1 MRGPLS
7 LPLRPGFRRSR
18 AGFSLIEV
26 SLALVVAAGGLLAIF
41 GLFPV
46 SLRQSK
52 MSERDM
58 AENAFGTTLLETI
71 AGNVRM
77 IDDVETWNNPDT
89 FLSVALEGTGILGSG
104 GSAKKI
110 TGKTMNSNYRRSL
123 SGASAAELDFSPDT
137 VDVGKNYDSAHQSAD
152 ERIWYV
158 GREEFEGKI
167 PSDDKLVLPPQFLI
181 RFVAIR
187 REARARTG
195 ESSASDIYQSETDG
209 TFSTSQSGRDWNK
222 VWLPNVYV
230 FSVVSTDGGFPESY
244 IREPLYSQE
253 FTFLHRP

>member
-1 MRGPLS
+1 MRSPFF
-7 LPLRPGFRRSR
+7 LPLRTGVRRSR

-77 IDDVETWNNPDT
+77 IDDVATWNDPDE
-89 FLSVALEGTGILGSG
+89 FLKVALAGTGVREASTV
-104 GSAKKI
+104 I
-110 TGKTMNSNYRRSL
+110 TGKKMNQNYQRSL

-137 VDVGKNYDSAHQSAD
+137 VDVGKDYDSKHQPPD

-158 GREEFEGKI
+158 GREEFEGRI
-167 PSDDKLVLPPQFLI
+167 PDDEKLVLPPQFLI
-181 RFVAIR
+181 RFLAVR

-195 ESSASDIYQSETDG
+195 TSSSDVLSQSETDG
-209 TFSTSQSGRDWNK
+209 SFSTSESGKGWNQ

-230 FSVVSTDGGFPESY
+230 FSVVSTDGGFPETY